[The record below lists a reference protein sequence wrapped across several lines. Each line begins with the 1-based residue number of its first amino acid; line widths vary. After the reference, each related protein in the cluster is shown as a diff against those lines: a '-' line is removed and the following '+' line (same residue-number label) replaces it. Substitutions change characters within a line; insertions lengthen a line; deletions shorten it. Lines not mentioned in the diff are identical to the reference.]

1 MNKRWAVWVL
11 RPAPLFLFLSLV
23 IGTIVLAIVPPL
35 RAPDENAHFLRAYGL
50 WRGDILPRQSDDK
63 GRRGIFIP
71 SHLHAEFSFFERARE
86 TAAQERVSYRHV
98 YSEFAVARP
107 QPSSAATE
115 VFVPYGGS
123 EGYSPVSY
131 VPYVLVA
138 GLAETAGASW
148 HFMLYLMRFFGLVL
162 TTALITYAIARTPV
176 LPWGFFAVAML
187 PSSLYGRSVIS
198 ADGAV
203 LAATL
208 VILALCLRTALG
220 RNDSPAS
227 RGFWYAVCALTKPS
241 QVVFVAL
248 EGMTRPF
255 ASLARSW
262 LSVAALTL
270 PAVVLCVAWV
280 LATGGEMAAWRLHG
294 EGDSGEQFRIGWK
307 LKFMLQHPLHFPWVA
322 FTTLDYS
329 AELWRQLIGVLG
341 WLDTRLHPLAYPVV
355 SGLLVLANLAR
366 LAAPA
371 DTRRRVS
378 FVSLFTAAAYT
389 LVVFFLFFVT
399 STPIDADRVHGVQ
412 GRYFV
417 VVVPLLAI
425 FLATL
430 LARSPPRLLQAGA
443 AVLLALISG
452 LAIVEAV
459 LRKDWF

>member
-1 MNKRWAVWVL
+1 M
-11 RPAPLFLFLSLV
+11 
-23 IGTIVLAIVPPL
+23 GTIVLAIVPPL

-50 WRGDILPRQSDDK
+50 WRGDILPRQSDEK
-63 GRRGIFIP
+63 GRRGISIP
-71 SHLHAEFSFFERARE
+71 SDIHAEFSFFERARE
-86 TAAQERVSYRHV
+86 TAAQERVSYHRV
-98 YSEFAVARP
+98 YSELAASRP
-107 QPSSAATE
+107 AASSAGDI
-115 VFVPYGGS
+115 FVPYGGS

-131 VPYVLVA
+131 VPYVLAA
-138 GLAETAGASW
+138 GLAETAGANW
-148 HFMLYLMRFFGLVL
+148 QFMLYLMRFFGLVL
-162 TTALITYAIARTPV
+162 TTALIAYAIARTPV

-220 RNDSPAS
+220 SNDSPTS
-227 RGFWYAVCALTKPS
+227 RAFWYAICALTKPS

-248 EGMTRPF
+248 EGMMRPF
-255 ASLARSW
+255 ASLARNW
-262 LSVAALTL
+262 LSVAAVTL
-270 PAVVLCVAWV
+270 PAFVLCVAWV

-307 LKFMLQHPLHFPWVA
+307 LNFMVQHPLHFPLVA

-341 WLDTRLHPLAYPVV
+341 WLDTRLNPLAYPVV
-355 SGLLVLANLAR
+355 SVLLVLANLDR
-366 LAAPA
+366 LTAPA
-371 DTRRRVS
+371 DTRRRIA

-417 VVVPLLAI
+417 VVVPVLAI
-425 FLATL
+425 FVATL
-430 LARSPPRLLQAGA
+430 LPRSPPCLLQAGA